1 MHDPAAGGLSLS
13 YGYDPVGAITALKNG
28 AGTSV
33 LAKYGYDT
41 LGRLTQTKDGA
52 TDVAIETYAY
62 DATGNRT
69 ALTTAAGTASYT
81 YPLDSHRLLAV
92 DGEARDHDAAG
103 NTISIGGK
111 AFSYS
116 DANRMSAVKQSG
128 AVVESYTYNHRGER
142 VLRAPASGDAQVTM
156 YDEAGQ
162 WIGNYGATGQPL
174 QQAIWLDNYPVA
186 LINAPS
192 AGVPEVVYVQP
203 DHLGTPRV
211 VVDPT
216 RDVAIWEW
224 SSKSEVFGNQVP
236 NVDADGDGV
245 GFELA
250 LRFPGQ
256 QATDASGMFYNYQR
270 DYDPAVGRYAQ
281 SDPIGLSGGI
291 SSYLYV
297 SAAPTLR
304 VDPEGLVDVWVWMPL
319 PYEGGLPSYGK
330 LHSSFGHVSS
340 TALGIDYSF
349 GPGGNSV
356 GTDYVTSQLELRTRI
371 KHTLNMSPEKEAAVG
386 ACLAK
391 AQGKYSAFI
400 DNCATP
406 IQNCLREN
414 WFKMPPDNFVL
425 PEAFNQFMW
434 WMFDSSIVVPAKRYV
449 CIAQ

>member
-1 MHDPAAGGLSLS
+1 MVHELLQVRRSHR
-13 YGYDPVGAITALKNG
+13 

-33 LAKYGYDT
+33 LAKYGYDP

-69 ALTTAAGTASYT
+69 ALTTAGGTASYT
-81 YPLDSHRLLAV
+81 YPMDSHRLLAV

-116 DANRMSAVKQSG
+116 DANRMSAVRQAG

-142 VLRAPASGDAQVTM
+142 VLRAPVSADAQVTV

-162 WIGNYGATGQPL
+162 WIGNYGAIGQPL

-186 LINAPS
+186 LISAPS
-192 AGVPEVVYVQP
+192 AGVPEVAYVQP

-211 VVDPT
+211 VIDPV

-236 NVDADGDGV
+236 NADADGDGV

-270 DYDPAVGRYAQ
+270 DYDPTVGRYSQ
-281 SDPIGLSGGI
+281 GDRLGLEGGI
-291 SSYLYV
+291 SAFAYAGADS
-297 SAAPTLR
+297 
-304 VDPEGLVDVWVWMPL
+304 
-319 PYEGGLPSYGK
+319 
-330 LHSSFGHVSS
+330 VSS
-340 TALGIDYSF
+340 ID
-349 GPGGNSV
+349 PLDCTNSWV
-356 GTDYVTSQLELRTRI
+356 
-371 KHTLNMSPEKEAAVG
+371 
-386 ACLAK
+386 
-391 AQGKYSAFI
+391 
-400 DNCATP
+400 
-406 IQNCLREN
+406 
-414 WFKMPPDNFVL
+414 
-425 PEAFNQFMW
+425 
-434 WMFDSSIVVPAKRYV
+434 
-449 CIAQ
+449 